1 MSRPTY
7 YRVLFRAAAIWSW
20 LLSIGFLFGEDAVRE
35 AFNLP
40 PAQPRI
46 LIDMTILPVFLF
58 GFAYWWVSR
67 DIMRN
72 EVVPAVGAV
81 GGILA
86 FCIFVARAWSGDI
99 PPILIAPAVV
109 DLLFGV
115 IFLEFLIWRRRLGRA
130 SGDAV

>member
-20 LLSIGFLFGEDAVRE
+20 LLSIGFLFGEDAGRE

-67 DIMRN
+67 DITRN

-99 PPILIAPAVV
+99 PPILIVPAVV

-115 IFLEFLIWRRRLGRA
+115 IFLEFLIWRRRLGQA